1 MRIGNLNLLWH
12 KARNW
17 IAIPLFST
25 ALLIPCF
32 WQSRI
37 QSADLSSHV
46 YNAWLASQIHRGK
59 APGLW
64 ISSQSSNVL
73 FDLILEWLV
82 VRVGLDLA
90 QRLAVSFSVLVFG
103 CGAIR
108 FVFRLAGRNWWFAA
122 PCVAMLAYGF
132 IFQMGFF
139 NFYLSMG
146 LCLWY
151 LAIVWGSSRALRV
164 HAMAAPLL
172 ILAWIA
178 HPFPVVW
185 AVATAAYV
193 MVADRVQPRQRLLLV
208 TIGLAALI
216 TGRYILTH
224 RYPYTWS
231 LDQVTFITG
240 ADQIALF
247 GLKYVPLFA
256 GLLLIWA
263 FLLHHLIKRL
273 GRAHLFSTI
282 PFQLWLLNAA
292 AVLLIPDRV
301 LFPRFARPLGYI
313 GERLSLAA
321 GLMMCAVLAAAPIT
335 RLAKVA
341 LVSVTVLFFV
351 LLYTDDLELN
361 RMEDRLDAAV
371 SRLPPGQRVVSGLSD
386 QSLRSLCF
394 YHDLDRACIGHCPS
408 YANYEPSSQQ
418 FRVRAQPGNGIAL
431 SDSAD
436 VDAFADGRYIVQPRD
451 LPLSLIYACG
461 SNFRDVC
468 SHSLRAGETSGN
480 GFRGN

>member
-37 QSADLSSHV
+37 QAADLSSHV
-46 YNAWLASQIHRGK
+46 YNAWLASQIHRGT
-59 APGLW
+59 APELW

-73 FDLILEWLV
+73 FDLILEWLF

-103 CGAIR
+103 SGAIR
-108 FVFRLAGRNWWFAA
+108 FVFRVAGRNWWFTA

-193 MVADRVQPRQRLLLV
+193 MVADRVQPRQRL
-208 TIGLAALI
+208 
-216 TGRYILTH
+216 
-224 RYPYTWS
+224 
-231 LDQVTFITG
+231 
-240 ADQIALF
+240 
-247 GLKYVPLFA
+247 
-256 GLLLIWA
+256 
-263 FLLHHLIKRL
+263 
-273 GRAHLFSTI
+273 
-282 PFQLWLLNAA
+282 
-292 AVLLIPDRV
+292 
-301 LFPRFARPLGYI
+301 
-313 GERLSLAA
+313 
-321 GLMMCAVLAAAPIT
+321 
-335 RLAKVA
+335 
-341 LVSVTVLFFV
+341 
-351 LLYTDDLELN
+351 
-361 RMEDRLDAAV
+361 
-371 SRLPPGQRVVSGLSD
+371 
-386 QSLRSLCF
+386 
-394 YHDLDRACIGHCPS
+394 
-408 YANYEPSSQQ
+408 
-418 FRVRAQPGNGIAL
+418 
-431 SDSAD
+431 
-436 VDAFADGRYIVQPRD
+436 
-451 LPLSLIYACG
+451 
-461 SNFRDVC
+461 
-468 SHSLRAGETSGN
+468 
-480 GFRGN
+480 